1 MSKRTGIWLA
11 ALLTVA
17 VVLFGLVVWWREAMR
32 PTDIATQ
39 ALVSAGYTDFGMTNA
54 RASRCPET
62 QSTIAYWA
70 RNRNTGVKAA
80 GYICTLRSGEA
91 TFTEGPLDPG
101 EYLTLPGA

>member
-11 ALLTVA
+11 VLLTGA

-54 RASRCPET
+54 RASRCPKA

-80 GYICTLRSGEA
+80 GYICIRRSGEA
-91 TFTEGPLDPG
+91 AFMEGPLDPG
-101 EYLTLPGA
+101 EYLTPPSA